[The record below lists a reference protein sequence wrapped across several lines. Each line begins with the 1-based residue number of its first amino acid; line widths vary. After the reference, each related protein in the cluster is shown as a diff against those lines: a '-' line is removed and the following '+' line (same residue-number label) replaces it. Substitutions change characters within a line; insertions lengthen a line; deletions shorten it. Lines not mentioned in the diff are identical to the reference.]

1 MFGWDE
7 TSRLDK
13 IKPKCLQ
20 MAEDSLQTL
29 EVPPPD
35 PSTPRR
41 VFLEV
46 SLKEGLYPMMP
57 HSMYCLPLWPGITLV
72 LLTKVCGY
80 QHTVSSLP
88 PSHVGVLWPVG
99 HTLVT
104 HLSGLTTILCTVS
117 KHIFAC

>member
-1 MFGWDE
+1 M
-7 TSRLDK
+7 
-13 IKPKCLQ
+13 CLQ

-29 EVPPPD
+29 KVPPPD

-72 LLTKVCGY
+72 MLTKVCG
-80 QHTVSSLP
+80 QRHT
-88 PSHVGVLWPVG
+88 PSYSMYYTWAARLQLFRKVMQF
-99 HTLVT
+99 
-104 HLSGLTTILCTVS
+104 
-117 KHIFAC
+117 IFDLQCDKYIT